1 MKKFGQ
7 LLASAEEA
15 DRRVGLDIGIVMV
28 GAMEDVG
35 DLVLYGL
42 MWKVIYE
49 AINEQQPKKT
59 NT

>member
-1 MKKFGQ
+1 MKKLGQ
-7 LLASAEEA
+7 LLASVEEA

-35 DLVLYGL
+35 DLGLDGL

-49 AINEQQPKKT
+49 SINEQPPKKT